1 MGTDDVESVYFQNKY
16 SVLTRTSGE
25 KGGDVDT
32 LLNSST
38 RNLEVISSSD
48 SDDDDQDE
56 SAKSSAAMEF

>member
-48 SDDDDQDE
+48 SDDDQDE